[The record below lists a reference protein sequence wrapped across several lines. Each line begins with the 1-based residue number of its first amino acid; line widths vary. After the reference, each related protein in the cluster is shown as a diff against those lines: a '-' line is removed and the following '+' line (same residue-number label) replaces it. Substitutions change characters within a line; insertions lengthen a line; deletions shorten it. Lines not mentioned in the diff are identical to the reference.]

1 MELGVLKEEEEEEE
15 EDEDEEDEQEE
26 VAVLR
31 YERQIT
37 ELLVVI
43 LKLNRKIDRLTLT
56 TSRVDDEY
64 LETCSDLS
72 DNQYPESRMCQ
83 FPDQDLSTDSNCPG
97 QPCPTSLLAGE
108 PCDLSG
114 ALHKVLTEIEDTV
127 HTWKAEIPHHG
138 DISEEEGATL
148 ARWELVAQ
156 TIEEVEQEL
165 DIDLSPELREE
176 RMQWELD
183 MECLREKNQQLRDQ
197 LHGREQELQST
208 MMAVGKI
215 QRERDKLRL
224 KADELLS
231 SLQNVQRTERDS
243 SPPRVTGSPG
253 SDTIGN
259 EIVASV
265 HKDPGFALEQLMQ
278 SFQNCSGVQEFSRFL
293 LTHESN
299 VVGVRIQDSEMEVDQ
314 LRNSID
320 EWKERNN
327 LLSGVLQECKGD
339 CERLSMLLG
348 KHESNSTALSL
359 ALQYSED
366 CIEAYGKLLVKAE
379 TVGRQPDAGEPEV
392 DSSIAHL
399 RGEIV
404 KLRQGYTAMKQTIIN
419 LGDISPNLKRY
430 QQSGNSEVMPVV
442 RDLPSPGFCSRFPGR
457 LQQQNKGKEELQQDL
472 MAVRE
477 DMSWLKS
484 QLSWMKKEKRRLEQK
499 LQSQDHQDEAIKLL
513 LTHWQ
518 EQRDEWLQEDPRTGC
533 VRQETKSA
541 TCKEE
546 LVSEPTVVSLPEK
559 HLRDHIE
566 ELATSLA
573 RLIEKNNTQKYRSEE
588 LATELKNT
596 HSNLC
601 AAFRRTKKKYENQLS
616 KLESQVDAMSERQAA
631 QLQLLEQRL
640 MSLQQKLDHNNGT
653 PL

>member
-1 MELGVLKEEEEEEE
+1 MELEVLVEEDVEEE
-15 EDEDEEDEQEE
+15 EDEEDEQEE

-43 LKLNRKIDRLTLT
+43 LKLNKKIDRLTLT

-72 DNQYPESRMCQ
+72 DNLYPESRMFQ
-83 FPDQDLSTDSNCPG
+83 FPDQGLSTDSSCPG

-114 ALHKVLTEIEDTV
+114 ALHQVLTEIEDTV
-127 HTWKAEIPHHG
+127 HTWRAEIPHRG
-138 DISEEEGATL
+138 DVSEEKEATL

-156 TIEEVEQEL
+156 TIEEVEREL

-176 RMQWELD
+176 RTKWELD

-197 LHGREQELQST
+197 LHGKEQELQST
-208 MMAVGKI
+208 MMAVGRI

-231 SLQNVQRTERDS
+231 SLQNVQQTERDS
-243 SPPRVTGSPG
+243 SPPSVTGSTG

-259 EIVASV
+259 EIEAPVN
-265 HKDPGFALEQLMQ
+265 KDPGFALERLMQ

-293 LTHESN
+293 LTHKSN
-299 VVGVRIQDSEMEVDQ
+299 VVGVRIQGSEMEVDQ
-314 LRNSID
+314 LKNSIG

-327 LLSGVLQECKGD
+327 LLSRVLQECKGD

-348 KHESNSTALSL
+348 KHESNSTALNL

-399 RGEIV
+399 RGDIV

-419 LGDISPNLKRY
+419 LGDISPDLKRY
-430 QQSGNSEVMPVV
+430 QQSGNSEIMPVV
-442 RDLPSPGFCSRFPGR
+442 RDLPPPGFCSRFPGM

-472 MAVRE
+472 LAVRE

-484 QLSWMKKEKRRLEQK
+484 QLSWMKKEKKRLEQK
-499 LQSQDHQDEAIKLL
+499 LQSQDHQDEAINLL

-518 EQRDEWLQEDPRTGC
+518 EQRDEWLQEDPRTDC

-541 TCKEE
+541 MHKEE
-546 LVSEPTVVSLPEK
+546 LVSEPTMVSLPEK

-573 RLIEKNNTQKYRSEE
+573 RLIEKNNNQKYRSEE

-601 AAFRRTKKKYENQLS
+601 AAFRRTKKKYENQLN

-631 QLQLLEQRL
+631 QLQMLEQRL